1 MVTGADAATFLH
13 SQLTN
18 EVNALKPGEGN
29 LSARVTRTGNLVR
42 YFSLHRLPPDFAPDF
57 VLLLERDGIP
67 NLRADLEKFAISDDV
82 RFTDHWSHIVEFIA
96 LQGPQA
102 PLIL

>member
-29 LSARVTRTGNLVR
+29 LSARVTRTGALLR
-42 YFSLHRLPPDFAPDF
+42 YFSLHRLPGEPSEFL
-57 VLLLERDGIP
+57 LLLEAEGAKS
-67 NLRADLEKFAISDDV
+67 LLAELGKFALIEDV
-82 RFTDHWSHIVEFIA
+82 ALADVSSQYDWIA
-96 LQGPQA
+96 LQGPDA
-102 PLIL
+102 PM